1 MRIRARTL
9 LALLAVIVPLA
20 AAPVAHGQ
28 VPPSL
33 SLDTFF
39 APPSGIADGDFSPTN
54 IIPDIP
60 AAVAVHGDRI
70 YTVGRTGSSSS
81 QDIGIIARHADG
93 SLDMDFSGDG
103 KLEIPIA
110 PSPAAPPV
118 PASNEEDDGRGIAV
132 LSDGRIRVLGTT
144 DAISG
149 SASLDRDVVVVGLM
163 PDGTPDTTFGTAD
176 VRGNRRVTLANPG
189 NDLAGRI
196 VVGPDDRLAIAGGRS
211 VGARLDLFV
220 ALLEAGGAPVTG
232 FGAGGLK
239 VVNQGG
245 GTVNDTGIDVVFRP
259 GGGLVALV
267 SVESSPLS
275 SVLHA
280 FTDDGQPDPS
290 FSDDGDLPLDFGGT
304 DTAGGLIEHGGRL
317 YASGSTQVGSD
328 TDAFIA
334 RVEADGSGLQR
345 RLFDMRGRFVGI
357 DQAAISHS
365 TDLVVV
371 PGTPATLVAVGLVQY
386 TTELGTTSTDWAAAA
401 LDGFEGDLALARY
414 ADLVVA
420 APGEGGLFSVAAGP
434 DRWLA
439 VTGKHFASS
448 DDGFGNARLL
458 LDVGRACDLGVS
470 VAEPAE
476 IVFRGL
482 LPASLTTRVTN
493 FGTRACAGT
502 LNAPAPYRMTPVQTG
517 AIAPGATFNADA
529 VPIAYEGVRR
539 AEDIL
544 AVSLAAPED
553 ANPDNNLAAAHVA
566 FSFCDLA
573 LQPIG
578 RAGAIPTEGRRR
590 FPVNLRNGGTTSCRV
605 RIGSKRPYSLASGQ
619 SASDRVAVAAP
630 RGAEPGTRVA
640 VVLRAGATDDVN
652 ASDNA
657 ATVSP
662 SVVKVGTR
670 TCAGA
675 ARAASR
681 AARARAAAHR
691 RPSGSGPPACT
702 SRCCARAPRAARGSA
717 RRAAGSR
724 RAGRAP
730 GGRARRGAG
739 CARRARPIGA
749 CGSPRRCRRAATCS
763 SRAPRSGPD
772 SPRRASRQE
781 TGTGSNSGSPEPGSQ
796 SFAGRTN
803 KIVPGDGSSDI
814 RPHGCGCRPPDAR
827 HRRLRRRRARSG
839 SRARRRVRQE
849 RGGGDAA
856 RAA

>member
-1 MRIRARTL
+1 ML
-9 LALLAVIVPLA
+9 LALLAGIVPLA

-33 SLDTFF
+33 TLDTFF

-54 IIPDIP
+54 IIPDVP

-93 SLDMDFSGDG
+93 SLDTDFSDDG
-103 KLEIPIA
+103 KLVIPIA

-132 LSDGRIRVLGTT
+132 LSDGRVRVLGTT
-144 DAISG
+144 DAIAG
-149 SASLDRDVVVVGLM
+149 SSIDRNVVVVGLNA
-163 PDGTPDTTFGTAD
+163 DGTPDTTFGTAD
-176 VRGNRRVTLANPG
+176 VRGNRRVTFSNPG

-196 VVGPDDRLAIAGGRS
+196 VVGPDDRLAIVGGRS
-211 VGARLDLFV
+211 DGSRLDLFV
-220 ALLEAGGAPVTG
+220 ALIEAGGAPVTG

-245 GTVNDTGIDVVFRP
+245 GTVNDTGVDVVFRP

-280 FTDDGQPDPS
+280 FKDDGQPDPS
-290 FSDDGDLPLDFGGT
+290 FSDDGDLPLDFGGI
-304 DTAGGLIEHGGRL
+304 DSAGGLIEHGGRL

-328 TDAFIA
+328 TDAFVA
-334 RVEADGSGLQR
+334 RVEADGNGLQR
-345 RLFDMRGRFVGI
+345 RLFDMRGRLVGI

-401 LDGFEGDLALARY
+401 FDAFEGDLALARY

-420 APGEGGLFSVAAGP
+420 APGEGGLLSAAAGP

-439 VTGKHFASS
+439 VTGRHFASS

-458 LDVGRACDLGVS
+458 LDAGRECDLGVS

-493 FGTRACAGT
+493 FGTRACGGT
-502 LNAPAPYRMTPVQTG
+502 VNAPAPYRMTPVQTG
-517 AIAPGATFNADA
+517 PIAPGVTFNADA

-544 AVSLAAPED
+544 AVSLTAPED

-573 LQPIG
+573 LRPIG

-590 FPVNLRNGGTTSCRV
+590 FPVNLRNGGTISCRV

-630 RGAEPGTRVA
+630 RGARPGSRVP
-640 VVLRAGATDDVN
+640 VVLRAGAIDDVN

-662 SVVKVGTR
+662 SVVGVGDSDVR
-670 TCAGA
+670 RRGA
-675 ARAASR
+675 RGFS
-681 AARARAAAHR
+681 
-691 RPSGSGPPACT
+691 
-702 SRCCARAPRAARGSA
+702 GSA
-717 RRAAGSR
+717 RK
-724 RAGRAP
+724 GRGTLAP
-730 GGRARRGAG
+730 KRLRPARVHVALLREGAKSCSWLSSARGGFTTRKPGAG
-739 CARRARPIGA
+739 GACTTRRWVRAKGTNHWRLRLAKALPPGRYVLFSRATIGA
-749 CGSPRRCRRAATCS
+749 GF
-763 SRAPRSGPD
+763 
-772 SPRRASRQE
+772 
-781 TGTGSNSGSPEPGSQ
+781 PEARFS
-796 SFAGRTN
+796 AGDRN
-803 KIVPGDGSSDI
+803 RIEF
-814 RPHGCGCRPPDAR
+814 
-827 HRRLRRRRARSG
+827 
-839 SRARRRVRQE
+839 RV
-849 RGGGDAA
+849 A
-856 RAA
+856 